1 MTHKEHMRDDC
12 QSPPEDTPVE
22 ACEEVF
28 FLSSIFLPPF
38 SLVRDMSFSFSL
50 SLHAPGSST
59 WFLVLGASPK
69 RPAARQSP
77 VDAII
82 IKFVSEPI
90 NPARGTTAV
99 RPRLRVL
106 VPAVLLDAAVLVV
119 VGQLLLLIVI
129 FGRAIIAMLLSRVR
143 IADIPKPY
151 RTDQKSQLSQELPL
165 HRIPFHEFLYG
176 LNLGIVSM
184 LTQIIH
190 AVCAWVASHRLLC
203 VLS

>member
-1 MTHKEHMRDDC
+1 MRDDC

-38 SLVRDMSFSFSL
+38 SRARDMLFSFSL

-129 FGRAIIAMLLSRVR
+129 FGRAITAMLSTPSGLRISRNPTEPTKKVNSL
-143 IADIPKPY
+143 KNY
-151 RTDQKSQLSQELPL
+151 
-165 HRIPFHEFLYG
+165 LY
-176 LNLGIVSM
+176 IE
-184 LTQIIH
+184 
-190 AVCAWVASHRLLC
+190 SHFTNFYMD
-203 VLS
+203 